1 MVDFMVE
8 DLVEK
13 DMAPWVDFEAEYFE
27 TGIDVEEQILSS
39 IMDDVLVVYH
49 CHLHCGWCL
58 SSSLIKSQYLF

>member
-39 IMDDVLVVYH
+39 ILDDVLDDVLAVYH
-49 CHLHCGWCL
+49 RQLHCG
-58 SSSLIKSQYLF
+58 